1 MKLPWILLGAL
12 LAMCLIIAFILVGEA
27 HYGQGSEHADN
38 PAMRQ
43 SGMISESY
51 PSGLWAAWLLGSVE
65 IVLVMLCLALGIQ
78 KRERLGRMKLPLLA
92 AGLIH
97 LTIYALLIVLSNG
110 GADQAPLLVFSFPA
124 PTVVMM
130 LGLWPVIPVFLSL
143 LYFLKFDTWILT
155 ADDRRRFQRLRELP
169 QTLPEDAP

>member
-1 MKLPWILLGAL
+1 MKLPQILFGALLTMCLVLAFILLG
-12 LAMCLIIAFILVGEA
+12 ET
-27 HYGQGSEHADN
+27 HYGRGSEHAEN

-43 SGMISESY
+43 SGMISQSY
-51 PSGLWAAWLLGSVE
+51 QSGLWSAWLLGSVE
-65 IVLVMLCLALGIQ
+65 IVLFMLCLGLGIR
-78 KRERLGRMKLPLLA
+78 KRERLGRMKVPLLA
-92 AGLIH
+92 AALLH
-97 LTIYALLIVLSNG
+97 MTIYALLIVLSKG
-110 GADQAPLLVFSFPA
+110 GTDQAPLLVFSFPA
-124 PTVVMM
+124 PTVLMM